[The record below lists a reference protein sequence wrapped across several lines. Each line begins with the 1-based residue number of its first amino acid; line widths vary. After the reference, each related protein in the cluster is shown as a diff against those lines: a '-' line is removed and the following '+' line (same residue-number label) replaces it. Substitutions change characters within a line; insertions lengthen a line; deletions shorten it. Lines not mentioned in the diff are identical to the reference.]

1 VLVAGHL
8 YMAIV
13 NPGTRPA
20 LRGMLTGR
28 VDRNWAR
35 AHHAEWRAD
44 GD

>member
-1 VLVAGHL
+1 MAVL
-8 YMAIV
+8 

-28 VDRNWAR
+28 VDRRWAQ
-35 AHHAEWRAD
+35 AHHADWRAD